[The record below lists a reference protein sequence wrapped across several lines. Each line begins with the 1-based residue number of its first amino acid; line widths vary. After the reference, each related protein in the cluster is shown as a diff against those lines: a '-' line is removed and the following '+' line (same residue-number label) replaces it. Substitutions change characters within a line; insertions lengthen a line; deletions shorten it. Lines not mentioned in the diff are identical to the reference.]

1 MAIPTLNPSDV
12 FGASERGLAARNVN
26 LLRGQE
32 QEDRRNTLAAQQQAA
47 AQQQVINRLIAES
60 TDPTTGEVDRAR
72 LSIGLANAG
81 QGGAIFGA
89 QENVDKNAAAVANI
103 GKTRADTLAKTFETS
118 QKNRD
123 YYNRAMAELA
133 NRPDLSRDMVIQ
145 TGRDLAAQGV
155 IDPKV
160 IESGAGAL
168 PNDPAQLRRVLT
180 EGLRTQLTP
189 EQQVNFFA
197 PKPTEVDLDGSVEF
211 VDTNPNSPTYRKPVA
226 SRPKSMTPGEAARL
240 AEERRQ
246 FAITESRAAPASAE
260 NEVARVVTAEDGT
273 TRFFNKFGREI
284 APTSATGAPISVAG
298 KPSAGFAK
306 LRDQKLK
313 FEKDVNFAIA
323 SLTEAIKEG
332 GMLDRSTG
340 SGIGRGVD
348 LAANFLGM
356 STEGSTAIAELQPI
370 ADLVLK
376 MVPRFEGP
384 QSDRDTLSYQQAA
397 GRLADPTLPV
407 KDRKAAA
414 NVILTLLK
422 SGRAKPP
429 EMPAEGPG
437 SAGDDVVDTSNPLLQ

>member
-1 MAIPTLNPSDV
+1 MAIPTLNASDV
-12 FGASERGLAARNVN
+12 FGASERGLTARNVN

-60 TDPTTGEVDRAR
+60 TDPTTGEVDRAK

-89 QENVDKNAAAVANI
+89 QENVDKRAEAVAGL
-103 GKTRADTLAKTFETS
+103 GKTRAETDKIVQETSDKERAAKYDQITKLLSFVAGAETPEGYATQYAIASQMMQPGQLEQMGFTPTFEPG
-118 QKNRD
+118 KV
-123 YYNRAMAELA
+123 RAA
-133 NRPDLSRDMVIQ
+133 RLSLQSEKDRLE
-145 TGRDLAAQGV
+145 R
-155 IDPKV
+155 
-160 IESGAGAL
+160 EE
-168 PNDPAQLRRVLT
+168 QLRRFSIDKGTLGVRQGEL
-180 EGLRTQLTP
+180 G
-189 EQQVNFFA
+189 V
-197 PKPTEVDLDGSVEF
+197 
-211 VDTNPNSPTYRKPVA
+211 
-226 SRPKSMTPGEAARL
+226 SRGRL
-240 AEERRQ
+240 AFDQ
-246 FAITESRAAPASAE
+246 AAAAAPAPSAE
-260 NEVARVVTAEDGT
+260 NEVARVVTAEDGS

-284 APTSATGAPISVAG
+284 APTSATGAPISVGG
-298 KPSAGFAK
+298 KPSAGFVK
-306 LRDQKLK
+306 QRDQKLK
-313 FEKDVNFAIA
+313 FEKDVNFAIT

-340 SGIGRGVD
+340 SGVGRGVD
-348 LAANFLGM
+348 IAANFFGM

-407 KDRKAAA
+407 KDRRAAA

-437 SAGDDVVDTSNPLLQ
+437 SAGADVVDTSNPLLQ